1 MGIIYFAHDWM
12 QEGKHPDVR
21 SIDVLHFMSALYA
34 CGKDH
39 LRQACV
45 DISIDIFGSGAISIG
60 CTQGKK
66 RNLKLFSQ
74 SLHTI

>member
-1 MGIIYFAHDWM
+1 
-12 QEGKHPDVR
+12 
-21 SIDVLHFMSALYA
+21 MSALYA

-60 CTQGKK
+60 CTQGKEEE
-66 RNLKLFSQ
+66 L
-74 SLHTI
+74 